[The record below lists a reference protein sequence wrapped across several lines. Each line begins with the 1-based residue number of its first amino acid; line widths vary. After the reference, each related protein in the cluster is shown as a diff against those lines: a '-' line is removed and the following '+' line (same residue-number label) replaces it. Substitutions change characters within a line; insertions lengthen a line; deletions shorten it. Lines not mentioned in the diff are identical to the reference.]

1 MDYAEPYLPGF
12 TQISAI
18 NNDII
23 NPLIEKLLAG
33 EDPETLMNDADDA
46 INQLL
51 QNSTELYTG

>member
-51 QNSTELYTG
+51 QK